1 MASRPTFI
9 PINDKENLVEIKQ
22 VKFTWFPGFA
32 RSQKLKSIKS
42 FHEAISKSLNKNK
55 ILEISTKSEIEEG
68 RSGSAFNLKLL
79 LKEKSYT
86 LESLFQGSKVF
97 KRGGP
102 YTDLYNI
109 KSIDAKKD
117 ERIKNS
123 GQLVGFSFFDEKFN
137 LNFDFYSWLYFIG
150 LKQNIKLLK
159 KLINYEAFTDIEFNP
174 EKSYNC
180 QAYSAALF
188 VSYVNNQIFNL
199 NKEYSIEELKSMMP
213 QKKIN
218 NFQLELI

>member
-22 VKFTWFPGFA
+22 VIFTWFPGFA
-32 RSQKLKSIKS
+32 QSQKLKSIKS

-159 KLINYEAFTDIEFNP
+159 KFINYEAFTDIEFNP

>member
-9 PINDKENLVEIKQ
+9 PTNDKENLVEIKQ

-32 RSQKLKSIKS
+32 KSQKLKSIQS

-55 ILEISTKSEIEEG
+55 ILEISTKSETEEG
-68 RSGSAFNLKLL
+68 ISGSAFNLKLF
-79 LKEKSYT
+79 LKEKNYT

-97 KRGGP
+97 KKGGP
-102 YTDLYNI
+102 YTNLYNA

-137 LNFDFYSWLYFIG
+137 LNFDFYSF
-150 LKQNIKLLK
+150 
-159 KLINYEAFTDIEFNP
+159 
-174 EKSYNC
+174 
-180 QAYSAALF
+180 
-188 VSYVNNQIFNL
+188 
-199 NKEYSIEELKSMMP
+199 
-213 QKKIN
+213 
-218 NFQLELI
+218 